1 MKKNTHANLPPD
13 SHVLFFTA
21 TAVCVR
27 RLYGVDDLRVEPH
40 PTQVEKP
47 LGPNDVRVR
56 VGAVGICGSDVH
68 YLKHMRCADFV
79 VEKPMVIGHEA
90 AGVVAE
96 VGSAVRELACGDHVA
111 LEPGVPCRT
120 CGHCKT
126 GRYNLCEGMEF
137 HATPPV
143 HGSLARFVT
152 HPSDFCFKLPPGM
165 TLEEGAMC
173 EPVSVGVHAC
183 RRAGVEPGQK
193 VAVLGAGPIGLVS
206 MMVAKAFGA
215 AAVVITDVS
224 DERLKV
230 AKDLG
235 ADVVVNVKGLSP
247 ADAAAGVVGEGGRR
261 PDACVDCCG
270 FESSVATALAAA
282 KSGGKVCL
290 VGMGHNMMNLPV
302 TGSAAREVDLVG
314 VFRYRDAYP
323 TAIHLVGS
331 GAIDVQ
337 PLITHRFSLAEDF
350 SSEAINEGFRVSA
363 GGGDAIKVMFD
374 LIKGAD
380 KPPSSEGMDG
390 GERDIKWDFH
400 IEHLP
405 IFAECVLRRYS
416 SIYACGSWTRGHVYL
431 YAANRIYHRMLRSHL
446 RGGGGRPKICA
457 TSTSPCFLPVG
468 VLASVIVCGQQL
480 GSTRLWEN
488 T

>member
-1 MKKNTHANLPPD
+1 MAGCCGNDNMAAWLH
-13 SHVLFFTA
+13 
-21 TAVCVR
+21 
-27 RLYGVDDLRVEPH
+27 GVDDLRVEPH
-40 PTQVEKP
+40 PTEVEKP

-68 YLKHMRCADFV
+68 YLKHMRCADFIV
-79 VEKPMVIGHEA
+79 KKPMVIGHEA

-96 VGSAVRELACGDHVA
+96 VGSAVKGFSSGDRVA
-111 LEPGVPCRT
+111 LEPGVPCRI
-120 CGHCKT
+120 CEHCKT
-126 GRYNLCEGMEF
+126 GRYNLCEEMEF

-152 HPSDFCFKLPPGM
+152 HPSDFLFKLPGGM
-165 TLEEGAMC
+165 SLEEGAMC

-183 RRAGVEPGQK
+183 RRAGVTPGQK
-193 VAVLGAGPIGLVS
+193 VAILGAGPIGLVT

-215 AAVVITDVS
+215 AVTVVTDVS

-235 ADVVVNVKGLSP
+235 ADVAVNVKGLSP
-247 ADAAAGVVGEGGRR
+247 SEAALRVIGDGEGSSGGGR

-302 TGSAAREVDLVG
+302 TGAAAREVDVVG

-323 TAIHLVGS
+323 TAIHLVSS

-337 PLITHRFSLAEDF
+337 PLITHRFSLTKDF
-350 SSEAINEGFRVSA
+350 SSETINEGFRVSA
-363 GGGDAIKVMFD
+363 GGGDAIKVCRTSF
-374 LIKGAD
+374 
-380 KPPSSEGMDG
+380 DG
-390 GERDIKWDFH
+390 G
-400 IEHLP
+400 
-405 IFAECVLRRYS
+405 C
-416 SIYACGSWTRGHVYL
+416 
-431 YAANRIYHRMLRSHL
+431 
-446 RGGGGRPKICA
+446 RP
-457 TSTSPCFLPVG
+457 SPVFPQG
-468 VLASVIVCGQQL
+468 VLLLPRGV
-480 GSTRLWEN
+480 TPP
-488 T
+488 TM

>member
-1 MKKNTHANLPPD
+1 MSRCCGSDNMAAWLH
-13 SHVLFFTA
+13 
-21 TAVCVR
+21 
-27 RLYGVDDLRVEPH
+27 GVDDLRVEPH
-40 PTQVEKP
+40 ATDINKP

-79 VEKPMVIGHEA
+79 VKEPMVIGHEA

-96 VGSAVRELACGDHVA
+96 IGSAVRNLACGDRVA
-111 LEPGVPCRT
+111 LEPGVPCRI
-120 CGHCKT
+120 CEHCKT
-126 GRYNLCEGMEF
+126 GRYNLCERMEF

-152 HPSDFCFKLPPGM
+152 HPSDFCFRLPAGM

-183 RRAGVEPGQK
+183 RRAGVAPGQK
-193 VAVLGAGPIGLVS
+193 VAILGAGPIGLVS

-215 AAVVITDVS
+215 AELVVTDVS

-235 ADVVVNVKGLSP
+235 AGLTVNVKGLTP
-247 ADAAAGVVGEGGRR
+247 EEAAAKIVGDAGCR

-290 VGMGHNMMNLPV
+290 VGMGHNIMSLPV
-302 TGSAAREVDLVG
+302 TASAAREVDVVG

-331 GAIDVQ
+331 GAVDVQ
-337 PLITHRFSLAEDF
+337 PLITHRFSLAQDF
-350 SSEAINEGFRVSA
+350 SSKTINEGFRVSA

-374 LIKGAD
+374 LVENAGA
-380 KPPSSEGMDG
+380 
-390 GERDIKWDFH
+390 R
-400 IEHLP
+400 
-405 IFAECVLRRYS
+405 
-416 SIYACGSWTRGHVYL
+416 
-431 YAANRIYHRMLRSHL
+431 
-446 RGGGGRPKICA
+446 
-457 TSTSPCFLPVG
+457 STS
-468 VLASVIVCGQQL
+468 LAA
-480 GSTRLWEN
+480 
-488 T
+488 